1 MANPQAENGHIDIA
15 NEIAEALMKVNL
27 SAYESRI
34 LWFIFRKT
42 YGWNKKEDWISLSQF
57 SMCTGLDRRLVHRA
71 IKSLSSKKMIVINK
85 DDSNHIT
92 YGFQK
97 NWEKWDVSSKKMT
110 VINRD
115 DGLSSKEM
123 TRVSSK
129 EIPTKDTLTKDTLTK
144 DNKDIVEIVSY
155 LNQKTGKNFKAKS
168 KNTAS
173 HINARLAEGHT
184 VEDCKRVIDNKCA
197 KWLHDS
203 KMVDYLRP
211 QTLFGTKFESYLN
224 EVPPKTQGVS
234 DKTRQ
239 TLEAGK
245 RWLEK
250 HEGQEA
256 ISGEHGDDR

>member
-97 NWEKWDVSSKKMT
+97 NWEQWQPSSRKMT
-110 VINRD
+110 VINTD
-115 DGLSSKEM
+115 DGVSSKEM
-123 TRVSSK
+123 TDLSSK
-129 EIPTKDTLTKDTLTK
+129 EIPTKDKLTK
-144 DNKDIVEIVSY
+144 DNLTKDKEYIVEIISY
-155 LNQKTGKNFKAKS
+155 LNEKTGKKFTARAKS
-168 KNTAS
+168 TRS
-173 HINARLAEGHT
+173 HIKARLSEGRT
-184 VEDCKRVIDNKCA
+184 VDDFKTVIDNKCA
-197 KWLHDS
+197 KWLHDP
-203 KMVDYLRP
+203 KMTDYLRP
-211 QTLFGTKFESYLN
+211 ETLFGTKFEAYIN
-224 EVPPKTQGVS
+224 ERPPEAQGVS
-234 DKTRQ
+234 EKTRQ

-250 HEGQEA
+250 HEGSQTL
-256 ISGEHGDDR
+256 SSEHGDAQ